1 MELKDVTFEGPP
13 VDDRETLAGLPA
25 DLRSL
30 LQQINGF
37 VQFGGGLHVRG
48 ACIEPAWH
56 SLAEAMSGELALHA
70 HYPAVLPTDVPFAQD
85 AVGDQYLL
93 RDGTVHWL
101 YAETGDME
109 SMRVGLI
116 EFFEAAQA
124 NPDGYLGLQLLRQF
138 LADGGTLEP
147 GELLH
152 IYPPLCTVEAKS
164 GVSVTAVPAGERLK
178 FLGEFAAR
186 VRGVSEGGQ
195 IEMRVEES
203 DPVEDD

>member
-1 MELKDVTFEGPP
+1 MELKDVTYEGPP
-13 VDDRETLAGLPA
+13 IDDRETLALLPA
-25 DLRSL
+25 DLRNL
-30 LQQINGF
+30 LEQINGF

-48 ACIEPAWH
+48 ACLEPAWH
-56 SLAEAMSGELALHA
+56 SLAEATSGELALHS
-70 HYPAVLPTDVPFAQD
+70 HYPTVLPTDVPFAQD

-93 RDGTVHWL
+93 RDGIVHWL
-101 YAETGDME
+101 YAETGDIE

-116 EFFEAAQA
+116 EFLETAQA

-138 LADGGTLEP
+138 LAEGGTLQP

-152 IYPPLCTVEAKS
+152 VYPPLCTVEAKS

-178 FLGEFAAR
+178 FLGQFAAR

-203 DPVEDD
+203 GAGHDE